1 MAVHQLLV
9 GASTGDAVTNAA
21 LGLRPLLRRIG
32 PSDIFANYIEPEL
45 AGDVLPLADLAG
57 RRAGPGDVLVYHA
70 SIGEPDVAALIL
82 GRREPLVLVFHNV
95 TPASY
100 FATVDPYLAARLAAG
115 RVELAALA
123 GRVDLALAVSAF
135 NAAELAGL
143 GYAGVEVWPLPLDPA
158 AWLSVE
164 PDGPTAERLA
174 SEPDRPLVLFVGQ
187 LLPHKRVDLLLSAFC
202 VLQTYLVPEARL
214 AVVGPARNAR
224 YGAAIEALAREQ
236 NLDVTFTGRV
246 TDAELAAWYRAAAAF
261 ATMSE
266 HEGVGI
272 PLLEAM
278 AHGVPC
284 VARSW
289 AAIPET
295 MGGAG
300 LLLPADAGPLL
311 VAEALDGVVTDES
324 TRKVLI
330 DGGRDRVATL
340 DGDGARAAF
349 LRHLGSVI

>member
-9 GASTGDAVTNAA
+9 GASPGDAVTNAA
-21 LGLRPLLRRIG
+21 IGLRPLLRRIG
-32 PSDIFANYIEPEL
+32 PSDVFAHYIDPEL
-45 AGDVLPLADLAG
+45 AGDVLPLTELAG
-57 RRAGPGDVLVYHA
+57 RPAGPGDVLVYHA

-95 TPASY
+95 TPAAY
-100 FATVDPYLAARLAAG
+100 FAAVDPFMAARLAAG

-135 NAAELAGL
+135 NAAELRGL
-143 GYAGVEVWPLPLDPA
+143 GYDSVDIWPLPLDPA
-158 AWLSVE
+158 AWLAVE

-174 SEPDRPLVLFVGQ
+174 AEPDRPLVLFVGQ

-202 VLQTYLVPEARL
+202 VLETYLLPEARL
-214 AVVGPARNAR
+214 AVVGPGRNPR
-224 YGAAIEALAREQ
+224 YRAGIEALAREQ
-236 NLDVTFTGRV
+236 NVDVTFTGRV
-246 TDAELAAWYRAAAAF
+246 TDSQLAAWYRAASVF

-278 AHGVPC
+278 AHGVPV
-284 VARSW
+284 VARSF

-295 MGGAG
+295 VAGAG
-300 LLLPADAGPLL
+300 LVLPAGAGPVL
-311 VAEALDGVVTDES
+311 VAEALGSAIGDEA
-324 TRKVLI
+324 TRKLLI
-330 DGGRDRVATL
+330 DSGRERVGRL
-340 DGDGARAAF
+340 DADGARAAF
-349 LRHLGSVI
+349 LRHLGAVL